1 MFLLHQK
8 KGIPFTAVHDSYW
21 SHAGNVEV
29 MNETLRQCFVDLYR
43 RPILEDLHESL
54 VKRYPHIN
62 FPEIPERGTLDLGKV
77 LDSPY
82 FFD

>member
-1 MFLLHQK
+1 MVQK

-29 MNETLRQCFVDLYR
+29 MNETLRECFVDLYR
-43 RPILEDLHESL
+43 KPILENLRESL
-54 VKRYPHIN
+54 VARYPGVH
-62 FPEIPERGTLDLGKV
+62 FPEIPDRGTLDLDKV